1 MQLRI
6 FPTQHISDLQKDF
19 NAAFPYLRL
28 EILDFKNCQ
37 TPDNDNILKQSATP
51 NSNPLYIGNYQGI
64 ITDGILEIEETM
76 KVNELVRLFKEEFSL
91 CVQVFRRSGIMWLQ
105 TSMTAE
111 WTLKK
116 QNEHGKDLSPS
127 QKVY

>member
-6 FPTQHISDLQKDF
+6 FPTQQISDLQKDF

-28 EILDFKNCQ
+28 EILDFKTCQ
-37 TPDNDNILKQSATP
+37 ASDDDNILKKSATP
-51 NSNPLYIGNYQGI
+51 NPDTNYIGNYQGT
-64 ITDGILEIEETM
+64 ITDGILEIEENM

-105 TSMTAE
+105 TSITAD

>member
-1 MQLRI
+1 LKWRQGVTLLWREGVSLRWYQGVNLSG
-6 FPTQHISDLQKDF
+6 FSS
-19 NAAFPYLRL
+19 
-28 EILDFKNCQ
+28 Q

-91 CVQVFRRSGIMWLQ
+91 CIQVFRRSGIIWLQ